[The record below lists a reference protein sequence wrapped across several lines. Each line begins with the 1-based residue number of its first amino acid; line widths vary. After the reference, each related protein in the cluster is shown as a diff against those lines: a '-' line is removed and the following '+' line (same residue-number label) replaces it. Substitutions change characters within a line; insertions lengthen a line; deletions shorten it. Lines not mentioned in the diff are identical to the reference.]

1 MVTADNKPTK
11 KQLEN
16 LAKQIKLDQTVKSS
30 AEKRVKINMRFK
42 QAIKKMAQTPSPRKK
57 R

>member
-30 AEKRVKINMRFK
+30 AEKRVKINMSFK